1 MPIQYK
7 TMTELREKTA
17 SVLRAAQR
25 ADVVITVRGEPKVL
39 LQRIGRDEVEGLQ
52 FLESPKGRRLL
63 SRALSDVKAGR
74 TVPLEQLIRA
84 REQQRILERERV

>member
-1 MPIQYK
+1 MALQYRTLK
-7 TMTELREKTA
+7 DLREKTSA
-17 SVLRAAQR
+17 VLQAAQQ

-39 LQRIGRDEVEGLQ
+39 LQRISRDEVEGLQ

-74 TVPLEQLIRA
+74 TVALEQLIRA
-84 REQQRILERERV
+84 RE